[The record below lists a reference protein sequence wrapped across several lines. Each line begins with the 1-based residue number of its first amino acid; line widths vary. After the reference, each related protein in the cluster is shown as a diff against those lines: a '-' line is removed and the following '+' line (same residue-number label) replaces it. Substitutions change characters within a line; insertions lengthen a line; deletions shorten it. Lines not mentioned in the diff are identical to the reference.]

1 MKNAATFLALLG
13 VMALPACTVN
23 YYGVGPGG
31 PRRGN
36 HYDYRDSTSTTVITQ
51 SGTVGLPPGSGN
63 GNGGVRPPVRNGGS
77 NGGSPQPTYGGVRGP
92 GRTGST
98 AASTPP
104 VKSPVYVVGGIK
116 SPAPATAPV
125 KDPVYI
131 AGGIKGPYTP
141 PTKADPAPV
150 RHGGS
155 IGGVRA
161 EPADEE
167 PVKDPLYGTGG
178 IKGPHPVIKT
188 DPALATGGGIGGV
201 RSEPAADEQPVKD
214 PLYGTGGI
222 KGPHPVV
229 KNEPAP
235 TGSIGGV
242 RSEPA
247 ADEQPIMGGPGK
259 DDEMGNKP
267 AFVFTKSSC
276 LGPCPSY
283 TATVWAD
290 GRVRYNGQLNVPRI
304 GTFNLRMAPA
314 TVALLLQQAKGVG
327 FTELRDHYASG
338 ATDIPATTLTIY
350 QANGRSK
357 TVVVEDNAPEEV
369 NALFGNVAA
378 AVSSVAGGN
387 AENRADEK

>member
-31 PRRGN
+31 PRRGG

-51 SGTVGLPPGSGN
+51 SGTVGLPPG
-63 GNGGVRPPVRNGGS
+63 NGGVRPPVRS

-104 VKSPVYVVGGIK
+104 VKSP
-116 SPAPATAPV
+116 APATTPV
-125 KDPVYI
+125 KDPVHI

-141 PTKADPAPV
+141 PIKADPAPV
-150 RHGGS
+150 RHGGG

-161 EPADEE
+161 EPADEQ
-167 PVKDPLYGTGG
+167 PVKDPLHGTGG
-178 IKGPHPVIKT
+178 IKGPHPVIKNE
-188 DPALATGGGIGGV
+188 PAHTGSNGGV
-201 RSEPAADEQPVKD
+201 RTEPAADEQPVKD

-222 KGPHPVV
+222 KGPHPVI

-247 ADEQPIMGGPGK
+247 ADEQPTMGGPGK
-259 DDEMGNKP
+259 GEEQGNGP
-267 AFVFTKSSC
+267 AFVFTKSPC

-314 TVALLLQQAKGVG
+314 TVALLLQQAKGVN
-327 FTELRDHYASG
+327 FAELRDHYASG

-378 AVSSVAGGN
+378 AVSGVAGGN